1 MKKSKINYFFV
12 SMILFMMINNNLM
25 SQNIYNTTIGCSGL
39 FCNQKEFYLISTMGE
54 TITGYK
60 KTNEDKT
67 IIIEGFFFPFDVAN
81 STKPLEIS
89 GVTIYPNPAKY
100 KFNIANNTNIN
111 VNVAIINASGEIIKK
126 VNIKSNSII
135 DITNTKSG
143 IYIIQISDEKGKCV
157 LSKKQIV
164 I

>member
-1 MKKSKINYFFV
+1 MSG
-12 SMILFMMINNNLM
+12 NLL
-25 SQNIYNTTIGCSGL
+25 SQSIFNTTIGCSGL
-39 FCNQKEFYLISTMGE
+39 FCNQKEIYFISSVGE
-54 TITGYK
+54 TIAGYK
-60 KTNEDKT
+60 KIDNDKT

-126 VNIKSNSII
+126 VIIKSNSII

>member
-1 MKKSKINYFFV
+1 
-12 SMILFMMINNNLM
+12 MILFMMINNNLM

-67 IIIEGFFFPFDVAN
+67 IIIEGFFFPFEVAN
-81 STKPLEIS
+81 LTNPLEIS
-89 GVTIYPNPAKY
+89 GIRVYPNPAKF
-100 KFNIANNTNIN
+100 KFNIANNSNIDLN
-111 VNVAIINASGEIIKK
+111 VVIINASGAIMKK
-126 VNIKSNSII
+126 MIMKSNSVVG
-135 DITNTKSG
+135 ITNMLSG
-143 IYIIQISDEKGKCV
+143 IYIIQICDEKGICV
-157 LSKKQIV
+157 LTKKQIV

>member
-1 MKKSKINYFFV
+1 MKSLKLIYFLV
-12 SMILFMMINNNLM
+12 SMILLMMSGNLL
-25 SQNIYNTTIGCSGL
+25 SQSIFNTTIGCSGL
-39 FCNQKEFYLISTMGE
+39 FCNQKEIYFISSVGE
-54 TITGYK
+54 TIAGYK
-60 KTNEDKT
+60 KIDNDKT

-126 VNIKSNSII
+126 VIIKSNSII

>member
-1 MKKSKINYFFV
+1 MAD
-12 SMILFMMINNNLM
+12 NLL

-60 KTNEDKT
+60 KINEDKA

-100 KFNIANNTNIN
+100 KFNIANKTCDEFNGL
-111 VNVAIINASGEIIKK
+111 IINASGEVIRNIIL
-126 VNIKSNSII
+126 KSNSII
-135 DITNTKSG
+135 DITSITSG
-143 IYIIQISDEKGKCV
+143 IYIIQLFDEKGKCV